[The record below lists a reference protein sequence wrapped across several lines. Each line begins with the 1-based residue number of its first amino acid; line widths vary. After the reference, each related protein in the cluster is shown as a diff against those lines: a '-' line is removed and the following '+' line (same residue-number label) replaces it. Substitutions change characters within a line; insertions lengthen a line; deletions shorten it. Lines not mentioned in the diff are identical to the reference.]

1 MATPPRQARSIAT
14 EQKMLDAA
22 EELLRAGD
30 SRQVTVE
37 NVTKLS
43 GTKVSSF
50 YARFGS
56 VEGLFEALHKR
67 YLDSIYGS
75 EILKGL
81 NGSIEQPDLRGALHN
96 AVKTMLQFGNERR
109 QSLAYFITRSTPE
122 GLATRRMA
130 INALHEV
137 LKAHRSEVAHKDLR
151 RASINTARLV
161 YQAFVGIILL
171 EPSEF
176 DGRKT
181 SLSSVIDSTTQ
192 MAYLYLTNE

>member
-22 EELLRAGD
+22 DELLRGGD

-37 NVTKLS
+37 SVTKLS
-43 GTKVSSF
+43 GAKVSSF

-56 VEGLFEALHKR
+56 MEGLFEALHKR

-75 EILKGL
+75 TFLEAL
-81 NGSIEQPDLRGALHN
+81 NGSIEQPDLRGALHHT
-96 AVKTMLQFGNERR
+96 VKTMLEFGNERR
-109 QSLAYFITRSTPE
+109 NSLAYFITRLSPE
-122 GLATRRMA
+122 GLETRRLG
-130 INALHEV
+130 IDSLHKV

-151 RASINTARLV
+151 RASVNTSRLI

-181 SLSSVIDSTTQ
+181 SLSSVIESTTH

>member
-22 EELLRAGD
+22 EQLLRSGD
-30 SRQVTVE
+30 ARRVTVE

-43 GTKVSSF
+43 GSKVSSF

-56 VEGLFEALHKR
+56 MEGLFEALHKR

-75 EILKGL
+75 EILGAL
-81 NGSIEQPDLRGALHN
+81 NGSIEQPDLRSALHVT
-96 AVKTMLQFGNERR
+96 VKTMLQFGNEKRH
-109 QSLAYFITRSTPE
+109 SLAYFITRFTPE
-122 GLATRRMA
+122 GLATRRVA
-130 INALHEV
+130 IDALHEV
-137 LKAHRSEVAHKDLR
+137 LKAHRGEVAHKDLR
-151 RASINTARLV
+151 RASVNTSRLV
-161 YQAFVGIILL
+161 YQAFSGIILL
-171 EPSEF
+171 EPSEY

-181 SLSSVIDSTTQ
+181 SLSSVIETTTQ